1 MTGAQM
7 LTAILLVPSLALLV
21 PSLVLFIECVAARR
35 GQPPSLRQGRR
46 PSVAV
51 LIPAHD
57 EAEGIATTVRQVCE
71 QLQPDD
77 RVLVVADNCTDRTAE
92 IAAQAGAEVVER
104 TDAAHRGKGFALAF
118 GVHHLDAQPPEVVV
132 VVDADCQVG
141 AEAIDRL
148 ARAALASGRPA
159 QAEYVLSASDSTN
172 PRAALNALAF
182 LVRNRVRM
190 RGLHALGQPCQLT
203 GSGMAFPWPLLR
215 DAPPLHDNLVEDMVL
230 GVHLALAGAPPL
242 HCAEATI
249 SSQLPDA
256 NKAQLGQRR
265 RWEHGHLS
273 TMITLAPRLLMAGL
287 RRGRLDL
294 CAMALDL
301 MVPPLA
307 LLVMAL
313 LGLVAANALAWGL
326 GASPNPG
333 LVSVLGLGLVA
344 IALTS
349 AWWRFGRAV
358 LPARSLL
365 AVPGYLLWKIP
376 LYLGFALR
384 GRHKHWERTARS
396 RC

>member
-1 MTGAQM
+1 M
-7 LTAILLVPSLALLV
+7 LMAILLVPSLALLV
-21 PSLVLFIECVAARR
+21 PSLVLFIECLAARR
-35 GQPPSLRQGRR
+35 GQSVSLGQGRR
-46 PSVAV
+46 PRVAV

-57 EAEGIATTVRQVCE
+57 EAEGIATTVRQVRD

-77 RVLVVADNCTDRTAE
+77 RLLVVADNCTDQTAE
-92 IAAQAGAEVVER
+92 IAALAGAEVVER
-104 TDAAHRGKGFALAF
+104 SDVAHRGKGFALAF

-132 VVDADCQVG
+132 VVDADCQIAAG
-141 AEAIDRL
+141 AIDCL
-148 ARAALASGRPA
+148 ARAALTSGRPV
-159 QAEYVLSASDSTN
+159 QAEYVLSASDTTN
-172 PRAALNALAF
+172 PRAGLSALAF
-182 LVRNRVRM
+182 LIRNRVRM
-190 RGLHALGQPCQLT
+190 RGLQRLGQPCQLT

-230 GVHLALAGAPPL
+230 GLHLAMAGAPPL

-273 TMITLAPRLLMAGL
+273 TMITLAPRLLMTGL
-287 RRGRLDL
+287 RQGRLDL
-294 CAMALDL
+294 CVMALDL

-313 LGLVAANALAWGL
+313 LGLVAVNALAWFL
-326 GASPNPG
+326 GASSIPLLMSAG
-333 LVSVLGLGLVA
+333 ALGLVTSA
-344 IALTS
+344 VAL
-349 AWWRFGRAV
+349 AWWRFGRAT

-365 AVPGYLLWKIP
+365 AVPGYMVWKIP

-384 GRHKHWERTARS
+384 GHHRHWERTARS